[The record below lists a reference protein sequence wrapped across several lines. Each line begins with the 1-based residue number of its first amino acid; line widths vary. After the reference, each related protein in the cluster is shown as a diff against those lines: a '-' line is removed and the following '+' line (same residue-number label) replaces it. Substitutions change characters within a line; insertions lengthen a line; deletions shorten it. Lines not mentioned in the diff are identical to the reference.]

1 MNASGRPRSR
11 SRGMAAIASPLEES
25 RMRSAARRR
34 IVDSVSRSILF
45 VDDDQD
51 VLGGLRDLLR
61 SHRREWDMVF
71 VASGEAAVT
80 LLGSRRF
87 DVVISDMRMPKM
99 DGAALLQI
107 VKERDPRTV
116 RVILTGQT
124 ELEVAMRTISIAH
137 QFLAK
142 PCDAGKIEGL
152 IHRAC
157 ELSSLL
163 NSDELRSLAG
173 GIGSLPSA
181 PQTYVELD
189 ALIASPNA
197 SLDEVSCVLERDVAT
212 CAKILQLV
220 NSAFFG
226 IPRRISRVRDAV
238 SLLGTTMVR
247 NLALSMGAFATF
259 EGGDPRVARASESLR
274 GHSIATARIARRMF
288 KDKQGAEDA
297 FIAGMLH
304 GIGYLIVMAC
314 RGVDAEVPARP
325 GLLGAYLLGLWGI
338 PYPVVEAV
346 AYHEDPSVIEHTQFE
361 LADAIYLAHHLAGEQ
376 ALTPDI
382 RPDDRHEIDT
392 DYLQRV
398 GISSA
403 QIAVWRALS
412 EESVNGRTT

>member
-1 MNASGRPRSR
+1 
-11 SRGMAAIASPLEES
+11 
-25 RMRSAARRR
+25 
-34 IVDSVSRSILF
+34 
-45 VDDDQD
+45 
-51 VLGGLRDLLR
+51 
-61 SHRREWDMVF
+61 MVF

-99 DGAALLQI
+99 DGPALLQI
-107 VKERDPRTV
+107 VKECDPRTV
-116 RVILTGQT
+116 RIVLTGQT
-124 ELEVAMRTISIAH
+124 ELEAAMRTISIAH

-142 PCDAGKIEGL
+142 PCDAGKVEGL
-152 IHRAC
+152 IRRAC

-173 GIGSLPSA
+173 GIGSLPTA

-197 SLDEVSCVLERDVAT
+197 SLDEVARVLERDVAT

-259 EGGDPRVARASESLR
+259 AGSDPRVAQASESLR
-274 GHSIATARIARRMF
+274 RHSIATARIAHAMF
-288 KDKQGAEDA
+288 KDKHGAEDA
-297 FIAGMLH
+297 FVAGMLH

-338 PYPVVEAV
+338 PYPIVEAV
-346 AYHEDPSVIEHTQFE
+346 AYHEEPAAIEHAQFE
-361 LADAIYLAHHLAGEQ
+361 LPDAIYLAHHLAGEQ

-382 RPDDRHEIDT
+382 RLGDRHEIDT
-392 DYLQRV
+392 GYLQRL
-398 GISSA
+398 GISTA
-403 QIAVWRALS
+403 QIAAWRRLS
-412 EESVNGRTT
+412 EESFNGPTT